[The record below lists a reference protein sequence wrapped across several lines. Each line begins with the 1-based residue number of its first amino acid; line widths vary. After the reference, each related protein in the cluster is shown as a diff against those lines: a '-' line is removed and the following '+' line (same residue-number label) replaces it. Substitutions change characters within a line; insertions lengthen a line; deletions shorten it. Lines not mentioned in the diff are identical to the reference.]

1 MSIQVNPRLEDEIQ
15 HRALSKGV
23 SAEQLLDHLL
33 HPPPPQLKPQKP
45 TLTMLLMRSWMEEDA
60 TDDAEEICKAKE
72 ELEEFKRN
80 MNEPRKEA
88 RARLLYP
95 ERK

>member
-15 HRALSKGV
+15 QRALSKGV

-33 HPPPPQLKPQKP
+33 HPATLKPQKP

-60 TDDAEEICKAKE
+60 TDDAEEIRKAKE

-95 ERK
+95 ERR